1 MSYALI
7 TDGAVVTAYPYT
19 YAMHRA
25 ANPNVSFPAE
35 VTADRL
41 AEFGI
46 YAVASVVKPAHNAIT
61 ENVVEGT
68 PVLVDTTWTQVWSVV
83 AASAEEIAAR
93 QAKVADDAAK
103 IAIKADS
110 FVGTFIAMTPA
121 QVETYV
127 QNNVTSLATAKDV
140 IAKMGVMLLLLAR
153 REFK

>member
-7 TDGAVVTAYPYT
+7 ADGTVAAYPYT
-19 YAMHRA
+19 YAMFRA

-35 VTADRL
+35 ASDERL
-41 AEFGI
+41 AEWGV
-46 YAVASVVKPAHNAIT
+46 YAVAPVDKPSYNAIT

-68 PVLVDTTWTQVWSVV
+68 PVLVGDVWTQVWSVV
-83 AASAEEIAAR
+83 PASAEEIAKR
-93 QAKVADDAAK
+93 QAKAADEAAK
-103 IAIKADS
+103 AAVKADS
-110 FVGTFIAMTPA
+110 FVGNFIAMTPA

-127 QNNVTSLATAKDV
+127 QANVTNLATARDV

>member
-1 MSYALI
+1 MTYALI
-7 TDGAVVTAYPYT
+7 TDGAVTTYPYT
-19 YAMHRA
+19 YAMFRA
-25 ANPNVSFPAE
+25 ANPDVSFPAE
-35 VTADRL
+35 VTDERL

-46 YAVASVVKPAHNAIT
+46 YAVAPTDKPSHNAIT

-68 PVLVDTTWTQVWSVV
+68 PVLVGDVWTQAWSVV
-83 AASAEEIAAR
+83 TASAEEIASR
-93 QAKVADDAAK
+93 QAAAADAAAK
-103 IAIKADS
+103 AAVKADS

-153 REFK
+153 REFR